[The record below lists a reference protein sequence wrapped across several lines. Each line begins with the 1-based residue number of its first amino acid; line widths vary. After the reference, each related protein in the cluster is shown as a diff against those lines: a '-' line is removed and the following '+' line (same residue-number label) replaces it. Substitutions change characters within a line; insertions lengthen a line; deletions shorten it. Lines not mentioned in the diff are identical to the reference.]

1 MPNRQYFNNG
11 GVIGPNNDPQVSA
24 EQITTFTSSGT
35 FNPSAATAE
44 VLLIG
49 GGGGAGPNRGGGG
62 GAGGLLHSPEHP
74 LNGSPYPVSIG
85 GGGGGGGGGPQN
97 FPGSAG
103 GQSTF
108 DGHTALGGGFGA
120 GHGGNSGGGAGGS
133 GGGAGHAGGPGS
145 PGPGQQ
151 SPSGPFTG
159 HGNPGGAGG
168 DPGAGGGGSG
178 GTASPRNTGGQ
189 GKQFDIASPTDSPS
203 QTHYASG
210 GAGGRGS
217 GPPTPGGGS
226 TAAGGNNQG
235 GGGGSHGPVR
245 SGSYSGQ
252 GGYAVFKEPG
262 GFAGASGVWTLSEVL
277 DLVAAGNW
285 SSS

>member
-35 FNPSAATAE
+35 FNP
-44 VLLIG
+44 
-49 GGGGAGPNRGGGG
+49 
-62 GAGGLLHSPEHP
+62 
-74 LNGSPYPVSIG
+74 
-85 GGGGGGGGGPQN
+85 
-97 FPGSAG
+97 
-103 GQSTF
+103 
-108 DGHTALGGGFGA
+108 
-120 GHGGNSGGGAGGS
+120 
-133 GGGAGHAGGPGS
+133 
-145 PGPGQQ
+145 
-151 SPSGPFTG
+151 
-159 HGNPGGAGG
+159 
-168 DPGAGGGGSG
+168 SG